1 MFVRTVPSQ
10 FTEGSSYHFA
20 YDPFVCYLSPFVG
33 NNRQALKPSI
43 CFFKPPVCK
52 KRFIL
57 GFGKNPP
64 SERGFTIIELLV
76 TLIVIAILM
85 TAGGPSLRRFI
96 LDNRLASQSHN
107 FMVDLMYA
115 RSEAVKRGRPAFVCQ
130 ATDPNPTTPTCT
142 EDSGRWELGWMVY
155 VDMDGDDQPDPDEV
169 LRTQSR
175 LGGSNTL
182 RASQASW
189 ANKFAYR
196 PTGTIDPAIDAGDEV
211 LFTVCDERGATSAR
225 AVRIERTGRA
235 AVVRNADSA
244 LSCS

>member
-1 MFVRTVPSQ
+1 M
-10 FTEGSSYHFA
+10 
-20 YDPFVCYLSPFVG
+20 
-33 NNRQALKPSI
+33 
-43 CFFKPPVCK
+43 
-52 KRFIL
+52 
-57 GFGKNPP
+57 
-64 SERGFTIIELLV
+64 GFTIIELLI

-85 TAGGPSLRRFI
+85 AAGGPSLRKFI

-115 RSEAVKRGRPAFVCQ
+115 RSEAAKRGRPTFVCQ
-130 ATDPNPTTPTCT
+130 ATNPNPAVPTCT
-142 EDSGRWELGWMVY
+142 GDSGRWELGWIVY
-155 VDMDGDDQPDPDEV
+155 VDMNGDGQPDPDEV

-211 LFTVCDERGATSAR
+211 LFTVCDERGAASAR

-235 AVVRNADSA
+235 AVVRNAASA